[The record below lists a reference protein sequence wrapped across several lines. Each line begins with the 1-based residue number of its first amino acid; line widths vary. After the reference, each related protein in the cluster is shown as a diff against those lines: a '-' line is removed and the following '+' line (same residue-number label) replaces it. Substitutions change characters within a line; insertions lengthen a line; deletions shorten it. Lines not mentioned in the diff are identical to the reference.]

1 MTKLAVRPRSDAPLI
16 IVFAILALISF
27 TAITAQAQK
36 GLVELSSD
44 PFNNSSSQHATE
56 VEPDTFAFGST
67 IVTGFQV
74 GRIYDGG
81 ASDIGFA
88 TSTDAGATWANGFLP
103 GITTFYQGGKY
114 TAASDASVAYDA
126 AHGKWLITSIAITD
140 AVGVAVLAS
149 SSSDALT
156 WNNPVIV
163 NNKSS
168 FADKDWVVCDNN
180 SSSAFY
186 GHCYVEW
193 EDAGIGDQVEMSTS
207 TDGGQTWSAAF
218 IVANAIGLGG
228 QPVVQT
234 NGTAVVP
241 FLSLSGNGAIGVF
254 TSTNGGKS
262 WGSLGT
268 ISSVTSHAVAGN
280 LRAAYQLPTAEV
292 DGAGT
297 VYVAWWDC
305 RFRTGCSSNDIVLSS
320 STDGTHWSAVSRV
333 PIDPVSSTADHFI
346 PGLAVDP
353 TTSGA
358 SAHLALT
365 FYYYPV
371 ANCTQSTCKLSV
383 GFISS
388 SNGGKTWATG
398 KVLAAGMNN
407 NWLPSTTLG
416 QMVADYIS
424 TSYVNGKAFGVFAG
438 ALAPRGGKFFE
449 VMATTKVGLLEE
461 GNGPF
466 LSSAE
471 DKPVPNAKSDH
482 PPYKFW
488 DSEGRIP
495 RPVTD
500 PDAQQ

>member
-1 MTKLAVRPRSDAPLI
+1 MIMLRARRSGYISSTFLFI
-16 IVFAILALISF
+16 ALLSF
-27 TAITAQAQK
+27 VTIAAQAQK
-36 GLVELSSD
+36 GLIELSSD
-44 PFNNSSSQHATE
+44 TFTNSSSQHATE

-88 TSTDAGATWANGFLP
+88 TSTDAGSTWTHGYLP
-103 GITTFYQGGKY
+103 GITEFYEGGTY
-114 TAASDASVAYDA
+114 TAASDAAVAYDA
-126 AHGKWLITSIAITD
+126 SHGKWLITSIALTN
-140 AVGVAVLAS
+140 ATGVAVLAS
-149 SSSDALT
+149 SSNDALN

-163 NNKSS
+163 NNKSAFS
-168 FADKDWVVCDNN
+168 DKDWVVCDSN
-180 SSSAFY
+180 SSSPYY

-218 IVANAIGLGG
+218 IVSNAIGLGG

-234 NGTAVVP
+234 NGTVVVP
-241 FLSLSGNGAIGVF
+241 FLSFSGDGAIGVF
-254 TSTNGGKS
+254 TSTNGGKT

-268 ISSVTSHAVAGN
+268 IAAVTSHEVAGN
-280 LRAAYQLPTAEV
+280 LRAVYQLPSAEV
-292 DGAGT
+292 DGGGT

-305 RFRTGCSSNDIVLSS
+305 RFRSGCSSNDIVFSS
-320 STDGTHWSAVSRV
+320 STDGTHWSTVSRV
-333 PIDPVSSTADHFI
+333 PIDPVTSTVDHFI

-358 SAHLALT
+358 NAHLALT

-371 ANCTQSTCKLSV
+371 ANCTQSTCKLSI

-388 SNGGKTWATG
+388 QNAGKTWVTG
-398 KVLAAGMNN
+398 KILATGMNN

-416 QMVADYIS
+416 QMVGDYIS
-424 TSYVNGKAFGVFAG
+424 TSYVSGKAFGVFAG
-438 ALAPRGGKFFE
+438 ALAPRDGKFFE
-449 VMATTKVGLLEE
+449 VMATTKVGMLEE
-461 GNGPF
+461 GTGPL
-466 LSSAE
+466 LSSAN

-482 PPYKFW
+482 GPYQYW

-495 RPVTD
+495 RKLPTSSE
-500 PDAQQ
+500 PQ

>member
-1 MTKLAVRPRSDAPLI
+1 MITLPARRVLLASLLI
-16 IVFAILALISF
+16 ALLAFVSV
-27 TAITAQAQK
+27 TAQAQK
-36 GLVELSSD
+36 GLIELSSD
-44 PFNNSSSQHATE
+44 TFTNSSSQHATE

-88 TSTDAGATWANGFLP
+88 TSTDAGSTWTHGYLP
-103 GITTFYQGGKY
+103 GITEFYEGGTY

-126 AHGKWLITSIAITD
+126 SHGKWLITSIALTN
-140 AVGVAVLAS
+140 ATGVAVLAS
-149 SSSDALT
+149 SSSDALN

-163 NNKSS
+163 NNRSA
-168 FADKDWVVCDNN
+168 FADKDWVTCDSN
-180 SSSAFY
+180 SSSPYY

-207 TDGGQTWSAAF
+207 TDGGQTWSPAS
-218 IVANAIGLGG
+218 IIANAIGLGG

-234 NGTAVVP
+234 NGTVVVP
-241 FLSLSGNGAIGVF
+241 FLSFSGNGAIGVF
-254 TSTNGGKS
+254 TSTNGGKT

-268 ISSVTSHAVAGN
+268 ISNVTSHAVAGN
-280 LRAAYQLPTAEV
+280 LRAVYQLPSAEV
-292 DGAGT
+292 DGGGT

-305 RFRTGCSSNDIVLSS
+305 RFRSGCSSNDIVFSS

-333 PIDPVSSTADHFI
+333 PIDPVTSTVDHFI
-346 PGLAVDP
+346 PGLGVDT

-358 SAHLALT
+358 NAHLALT

-371 ANCTQSTCKLSV
+371 ANCTQSTCKLSI

-388 SNGGKTWATG
+388 QDAGKTWATG
-398 KVLAAGMNN
+398 KILATGMNN

-416 QMVADYIS
+416 QMVGDYIS
-424 TSYVNGKAFGVFAG
+424 TSYVSGKAFGVFAG
-438 ALAPRGGKFFE
+438 ALAPRDGKFFE
-449 VMATTKVGLLEE
+449 VMATTKVGMLEE
-461 GNGPF
+461 GTGPL
-466 LSSAE
+466 LSSAD

-482 PPYKFW
+482 GPYQYW

-495 RPVTD
+495 RKLPVSSE
-500 PDAQQ
+500 PE